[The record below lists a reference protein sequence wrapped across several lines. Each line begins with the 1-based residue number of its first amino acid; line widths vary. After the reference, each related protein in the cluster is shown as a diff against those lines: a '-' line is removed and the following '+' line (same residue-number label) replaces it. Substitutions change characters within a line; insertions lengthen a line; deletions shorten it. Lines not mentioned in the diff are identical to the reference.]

1 MGLQVSGRCI
11 SERVGGTGIGLRGMG
26 DLEAGFAKLQG
37 EDFEYYMQTYTITL
51 GRNSK
56 KSSVDV
62 DLAGLGGGMNISRQ
76 HARIYYDFDRRRFVL
91 EVLGKN
97 GCYVKGVLYLPGSP
111 SVKLDSQDLL
121 QIGDKKFYFLLPAKK
136 PTSRSATSAAPASG
150 AVSRKRPANSAKA
163 SGSAKNGTDD
173 PSLLVQSSA
182 KKIRASGKQEVAG
195 SVGGVSGGRDKKSS
209 SGWLGHEDMYFA
221 DQKVDMR
228 RRGDEAGLKNEER
241 EVVSA
246 ITTVLQE
253 LCATGEW
260 MPMARLNSELNDH
273 YSHLVS
279 QSKLRRVLG
288 TQEISTIDGETRVKA
303 WAGLLVLL
311 RKYPQHFVINTK
323 LKGRITAEYVALVSD
338 GM

>member
-1 MGLQVSGRCI
+1 
-11 SERVGGTGIGLRGMG
+11 MG

-37 EDFEYYMQTYTITL
+37 EDFEYYMQTYSIIL

-56 KSSVDV
+56 KTSVDV

-76 HARIYYDFDRRRFVL
+76 HARIFYDFERRRFVL

-97 GCYVKGVLYLPGSP
+97 GCYVEGVLYLPGTP
-111 SVKLDSQDLL
+111 PIKLDSQDLL

-136 PTSRSATSAAPASG
+136 LASRTATSASPASG
-150 AVSRKRPANSAKA
+150 ASRKRPANSAKPSA
-163 SGSAKNGTDD
+163 SLKSGLEDS
-173 PSLLVQSSA
+173 SHLMQSS
-182 KKIRASGKQEVAG
+182 KKSRASGKPDAG
-195 SVGGVSGGRDKKSS
+195 GGRDKKSS
-209 SGWLGHEDMYFA
+209 SVWMGH
-221 DQKVDMR
+221 DQDGITAAGSSSAQVISSHSEHKGDMR
-228 RRGDEAGLKNEER
+228 RRGEESGFSQAKAEER
-241 EVVSA
+241 DVVSA

-253 LCATGEW
+253 LCAPGEW
-260 MPMARLNSELNDH
+260 MPMARLNNELSDH

-279 QSKLRRVLG
+279 QSKLRRVVQA
-288 TQEISTIDGETRVKA
+288 QEISSVDGETRVKP

-323 LKGRITAEYVALVSD
+323 VKGRITAEYVALVSD